1 MLVLVILVLLDVHG
15 KEMCQCIYARLSN
28 TFNDNKSKFLTPYQ
42 FDYTVEVEYQKWF
55 FESQNTQYDPVAYL
69 GGGHWAMPPLW
80 PDHNFFR
87 HSIVSEPRLFLARD
101 SIYVIA
107 RYMPSPVRLS
117 VRPSVRPSVCLS
129 VRHTGGSVKDV

>member
-69 GGGHWAMPPLW
+69 GGGALGDAPPFGRTII
-80 PDHNFFR
+80 FFGT
-87 HSIVSEPRLFLARD
+87 A
-101 SIYVIA
+101 
-107 RYMPSPVRLS
+107 
-117 VRPSVRPSVCLS
+117 
-129 VRHTGGSVKDV
+129 